1 MGDAAMPDEPRTRS
15 QPPVVLC
22 AGIAVEDF
30 LFKVER
36 FPTPGTKMRASDLV
50 ATTGG
55 CAANAAVA
63 VARLGGR
70 ARFAG
75 PVGTDDASRHFLDA
89 LAKTGVDPSGVLAV
103 AGGSIPVSG
112 IFIDDNGEKMV
123 ATLHGKGLDGATPSD
138 ADALVGDIDIL
149 LVDNRFPAF
158 VLPICR
164 AAMARGVPVVL
175 DIDKA
180 TKPDDPLFAAATHLI
195 FSSEAL
201 AATTGNADLG
211 AALTGIATTVS
222 SFPVR
227 SFLAVTNGPDDVLW
241 LERGAL
247 RRMPVFAVDAVDTLG
262 AGDSFHG
269 GFTLA
274 LAEGRDELAAM
285 RFGAAAAA
293 LKCTRF
299 GGISGTP
306 GRAEVDAFLQQ
317 ANRLK

>member
-1 MGDAAMPDEPRTRS
+1 LTSPDAPKRS
-15 QPPVVLC
+15 PVVLC

-36 FPTPGTKMRASDLV
+36 FPAPGTKMPASDLI

-70 ARFAG
+70 ARFSG
-75 PVGTDDASRHFLDA
+75 PVGTDDASRRFLDA
-89 LAKTGVDPSGVLAV
+89 LAKTGVDPSGVLCV
-103 AGGSIPVSG
+103 DGGSISVSG
-112 IFIDDNGEKMV
+112 IFIDRDGEKMV
-123 ATLHGKGLDGATPSD
+123 ATLHGRGLDGATPPN
-138 ADALVGDIDIL
+138 AAALVADIDIL

-158 VLPICR
+158 VAPICR
-164 AAMARGVPVVL
+164 AAAARGILVVL
-175 DIDKA
+175 DVDKA
-180 TKPDDPLFAAATHLI
+180 TTPGDPLFATASHLI

-201 AATTGNADLG
+201 AETTGIADLG
-211 AALTGIATTVS
+211 TALTSIAAGVS
-222 SFPVR
+222 G
-227 SFLAVTNGPDDVLW
+227 FLAVTNGPDDVLW

-247 RRMPVFAVDAVDTLG
+247 KRLPVFAVEAVDTLG

-269 GFTLA
+269 GFALA
-274 LAEGRDELAAM
+274 LAEGRDEVTAM

-306 GRAEVDAFLQQ
+306 ERHEVEALLARYRA
-317 ANRLK
+317 

>member
-1 MGDAAMPDEPRTRS
+1 M
-15 QPPVVLC
+15 VLC

-30 LFKVER
+30 LFKVEH
-36 FPTPGTKMRASDLV
+36 FPAPGTKMRASDLV

-75 PVGTDDASRHFLDA
+75 PVGTDDASRRFLDA
-89 LAKTGVDPSGVLAV
+89 LKKTGVEPSGVLAV
-103 AGGSIPVSG
+103 EGGSISVSG
-112 IFIDDNGEKMV
+112 IFIDRNGEKMV
-123 ATLHGKGLDGATPSD
+123 ATLHGRGLDGATPPD
-138 ADALVGDIDIL
+138 AVALVADVDVL

-158 VLPICR
+158 VAPICR
-164 AAMARGVPVVL
+164 AAAARGIPVVL
-175 DIDKA
+175 DVDKS
-180 TKPDDPLFAAATHLI
+180 TMPGDPLFDTATHLI

-201 AATTGNADLG
+201 AATTGIADLG
-211 AALTGIATTVS
+211 TALLGIAAG
-222 SFPVR
+222 VR
-227 SFLAVTNGPDDVLW
+227 GFLAVTNGPDDVLW
-241 LERGAL
+241 LDPAGAL
-247 RRMPVFAVDAVDTLG
+247 RRMPVFKIEAVDTLG

-269 GFTLA
+269 GFALA
-274 LAEGRDELAAM
+274 LAEGQDEVAAM

-306 GRAEVDAFLQQ
+306 GRPEVEAL
-317 ANRLK
+317 LKRHPA

>member
-1 MGDAAMPDEPRTRS
+1 MTSPSAGKP
-15 QPPVVLC
+15 PPVVLC

-30 LFKVER
+30 LFKVDT
-36 FPTPGTKMRASDLV
+36 FPAPGTKMRASDLV

-70 ARFAG
+70 ARFSG
-75 PVGTDDASRHFLDA
+75 PVGTDDASRRFLDA
-89 LAKTGVDPSGVLAV
+89 LAKTGVDPSSVLAV
-103 AGGSIPVSG
+103 EGGSISVSG
-112 IFIDDNGEKMV
+112 IFIDRAGEKMV
-123 ATLHGKGLDGATPSD
+123 ATLHGRGLDGAAPPD
-138 ADALVGDIDIL
+138 AAALVADIDVL

-158 VLPICR
+158 VAPICR
-164 AAMARGVPVVL
+164 AAAARSIPVVL
-175 DIDKA
+175 DVDKA
-180 TKPDDPLFAAATHLI
+180 TRIDDPLFATASHLI

-201 AATTGNADLG
+201 AATTASADLG
-211 AALTGIATTVS
+211 AALIRIAKG
-222 SFPVR
+222 VR
-227 SFLAVTNGPDDVLW
+227 GFLAVTNGPDDVLW

-247 RRMPVFAVDAVDTLG
+247 RRMPVFKVEAVDSLG

-269 GFTLA
+269 GFALA
-274 LAEGRDELAAM
+274 LAEGRDEVAAM

-306 GRAEVDAFLQQ
+306 GRVEVEALL
-317 ANRLK
+317 AGHPA

>member
-1 MGDAAMPDEPRTRS
+1 M
-15 QPPVVLC
+15 VLC

-30 LFKVER
+30 LFKVES
-36 FPTPGTKMRASDLV
+36 FPAPGTKMRASDLV
-50 ATTGG
+50 ATIGG

-75 PVGTDDASRHFLDA
+75 PIGTDDASCRFRDA
-89 LAKTGVDPSGVLAV
+89 LAKTGVDPSGTLAV
-103 AGGSIPVSG
+103 EGGSIPVSG
-112 IFIDDNGEKMV
+112 IFIDRNGEKMV
-123 ATLHGKGLDGATPSD
+123 ATLHGRGLDGATPPD
-138 ADALVGDIDIL
+138 PAALVADIDVL

-164 AAMARGVPVVL
+164 AAAARGIPVVL

-180 TKPDDPLFAAATHLI
+180 TKPGDPLFEAASHLI

-201 AATTGNADLG
+201 SATTGISDLG
-211 AALTGIATTVS
+211 TALLSVAGRVQG
-222 SFPVR
+222 
-227 SFLAVTNGPDDVLW
+227 FLAVTNGPDDVLW
-241 LERGAL
+241 IDPSGAL
-247 RRMPVFAVDAVDTLG
+247 RRLPVFPVEAVDTLG

-274 LAEGRDELAAM
+274 LAEGCDEVAAM

-306 GRAEVDAFLQQ
+306 QRQEVETLLGGAP
-317 ANRLK
+317 LK

>member
-1 MGDAAMPDEPRTRS
+1 MTSPSAGKP
-15 QPPVVLC
+15 PPVVLC

-30 LFKVER
+30 LFKVDT
-36 FPTPGTKMRASDLV
+36 FPAPGTKMRASDLV

-70 ARFAG
+70 ARFSG
-75 PVGTDDASRHFLDA
+75 PVGTDDASRRFLDA

-103 AGGSIPVSG
+103 EGGSISVSG
-112 IFIDDNGEKMV
+112 IFIDRAGEKMV
-123 ATLHGKGLDGATPSD
+123 ATLHGRGLDGAAPPD
-138 ADALVGDIDIL
+138 AAALVADIDVL

-158 VLPICR
+158 VAPICR
-164 AAMARGVPVVL
+164 AAAARSIPVVL
-175 DIDKA
+175 DVDKA
-180 TKPDDPLFAAATHLI
+180 TRIDDPLFATASHLI

-201 AATTGNADLG
+201 AATTASADLG
-211 AALTGIATTVS
+211 AALIRIAKG
-222 SFPVR
+222 VR
-227 SFLAVTNGPDDVLW
+227 GFLAVTNGPDDVLW

-247 RRMPVFAVDAVDTLG
+247 RRMPVFKVEAVDSLG

-269 GFTLA
+269 GFALA
-274 LAEGRDELAAM
+274 LAEGRDEVAAM

-306 GRAEVDAFLQQ
+306 GRVEVEALL
-317 ANRLK
+317 AGHPA

>member
-1 MGDAAMPDEPRTRS
+1 MSSPDTPRGASR
-15 QPPVVLC
+15 PPVVLC

-30 LFKVER
+30 LFKVDR
-36 FPTPGTKMRASDLV
+36 FPAPGTKMRASDLV

-70 ARFAG
+70 ARFSG
-75 PVGTDDASRHFLDA
+75 PVGTDDASRRFLDA
-89 LAKTGVDPSGVLAV
+89 LAKTGVDPSGVLCV
-103 AGGSIPVSG
+103 DGGSISVSG
-112 IFIDDNGEKMV
+112 IFIDRDGEKMV
-123 ATLHGKGLDGATPSD
+123 ATLHGKGLDGATPPD
-138 ADALVGDIDIL
+138 AAVLVADIDVL
-149 LVDNRFPAF
+149 LADNRFPAF

-164 AAMARGVPVVL
+164 AAAARGIPVVL

-180 TKPDDPLFAAATHLI
+180 TKADDPLFATASHLV

-201 AATTGNADLG
+201 TATAGTPDLG
-211 AALTGIATTVS
+211 AALLGIAAV
-222 SFPVR
+222 VR
-227 SFLAVTNGPDDVLW
+227 GFLAVTNGPDDVLW
-241 LERGAL
+241 IERGAL
-247 RRMPVFAVDAVDTLG
+247 RRLPVFAVEAVDTLG

-269 GFTLA
+269 GFALA
-274 LAEGRDELAAM
+274 LAEGRDEVTAM

-306 GRAEVDAFLQQ
+306 RRHEVEALLGK
-317 ANRLK
+317 APRLK

>member
-1 MGDAAMPDEPRTRS
+1 
-15 QPPVVLC
+15 VLC

-30 LFKVER
+30 LFKVES
-36 FPTPGTKMRASDLV
+36 FPAPGTKMRASDLV
-50 ATTGG
+50 ATIGG

-75 PVGTDDASRHFLDA
+75 PIGTDDASRRFLDA
-89 LAKTGVDPSGVLAV
+89 LARTGVDPSGTLAV
-103 AGGSIPVSG
+103 EGGSIPVSG
-112 IFIDDNGEKMV
+112 IFIDRNGEKMV
-123 ATLHGKGLDGATPSD
+123 ATLHGRGLDAATPPD
-138 ADALVGDIDIL
+138 PAALVADIDVL
-149 LVDNRFPAF
+149 LVDNRFPTF

-164 AAMARGVPVVL
+164 AAAARGIPVVL

-180 TKPDDPLFAAATHLI
+180 TKPVDPLFETASHLI

-201 AATTGNADLG
+201 KATTGISDLD
-211 AALTGIATTVS
+211 AALLSVAAG
-222 SFPVR
+222 VR
-227 SFLAVTNGPDDVLW
+227 GFLAVTNGPDDVLW
-241 LERGAL
+241 IDAAGAL
-247 RRMPVFAVDAVDTLG
+247 RRLPVFPVEAVDTLG

-269 GFTLA
+269 GFALA
-274 LAEGRDELAAM
+274 LAEGRDKVAAM

-306 GRAEVDAFLQQ
+306 RREEVEALLGE
-317 ANRLK
+317 APLK

>member
-1 MGDAAMPDEPRTRS
+1 VSTS
-15 QPPVVLC
+15 HNSSPPTVLC

-36 FPTPGTKMRASDLV
+36 FPAPGTKMRAADLV

-75 PVGTDDASRHFLDA
+75 PLGTDDASDRFLA
-89 LAKTGVDPSGVLAV
+89 SLAKTGVDPSGVLRV
-103 AGGSIPVSG
+103 EGGSIPVSG
-112 IFIDDNGEKMV
+112 IFIDHTGEKMV
-123 ATLHGKGLDGATPSD
+123 ATMHGRGLDDATPTD
-138 ADALVGDIDIL
+138 PAALVSDIDVL
-149 LVDNRFPAF
+149 LVDNRFLNF
-158 VLPICR
+158 VRPIC
-164 AAMARGVPVVL
+164 AAAAARGIPVVL

-180 TKPDDPLFAAATHLI
+180 TRTSDPLFATASHLI

-201 AATTGNADLG
+201 MATTGIADLG
-211 AALTGIATTVS
+211 AALTSITTNA
-222 SFPVR
+222 R
-227 SFLAVTNGPDDVLW
+227 GFLAVTNGPDHVLW
-241 LERGAL
+241 IEDGAV
-247 RRMPVFAVDAVDTLG
+247 RRLPVFKVEAIDTLG

-269 GFTLA
+269 AFALA
-274 LAEGRDELAAM
+274 LAERMDPIAAM

-293 LKCTRF
+293 IKCTRF

-306 GRAEVDAFLQQ
+306 SRKEVDALLA
-317 ANRLK
+317 ANPLELE

>member
-1 MGDAAMPDEPRTRS
+1 
-15 QPPVVLC
+15 VVLC

-30 LFKVER
+30 LFKVDS
-36 FPTPGTKMRASDLV
+36 FPAPGTKMRASDLV

-75 PVGTDDASRHFLDA
+75 PVGTDDASRRFLDA
-89 LAKTGVDPSGVLAV
+89 LAKTGVDPSCVLAV
-103 AGGSIPVSG
+103 EGASIPVSG
-112 IFIDDNGEKMV
+112 IFIDRNGEKMV
-123 ATLHGKGLDGATPSD
+123 ATLHGRGLDGATPPEP
-138 ADALVGDIDIL
+138 AALVADTDVL

-164 AAMARGVPVVL
+164 AAAARGIPVVL

-180 TKPDDPLFAAATHLI
+180 TKPDDPLFETASHLI

-201 AATTGNADLG
+201 IATTGISDPG
-211 AALTGIATTVS
+211 AALLSVAGG
-222 SFPVR
+222 VR
-227 SFLAVTNGPDDVLW
+227 GFLAVTNGPDDVLW
-241 LERGAL
+241 IDVSGAL
-247 RRMPVFAVDAVDTLG
+247 RRLPVFPVEAVDTLG

-269 GFTLA
+269 GFALA
-274 LAEGRDELAAM
+274 LAEGRDEVAAM

-306 GRAEVDAFLQQ
+306 RREEVEAL
-317 ANRLK
+317 LGGSP

>member
-1 MGDAAMPDEPRTRS
+1 MDDEHRKRGTR

-30 LFKVER
+30 LFKVDT
-36 FPTPGTKMRASDLV
+36 FPAPGTKMRASDLV

-70 ARFAG
+70 ARFSG
-75 PVGTDDASRHFLDA
+75 PVGTDDASRRFLDA
-89 LAKTGVDPSGVLAV
+89 LAKTGVDPSGVLSV
-103 AGGSIPVSG
+103 EGGSISVSG
-112 IFIDDNGEKMV
+112 IFIDCNGEKMV
-123 ATLHGKGLDGATPSD
+123 ATLHGKGLDGATPTD
-138 ADALVGDIDIL
+138 AAALVADIDVL

-158 VLPICR
+158 VTPICR
-164 AAMARGVPVVL
+164 AAAARGIPVVL
-175 DIDKA
+175 DVDKA
-180 TKPDDPLFAAATHLI
+180 TTLDDPLFATASHLI

-201 AATTGNADLG
+201 TATTGTADLG
-211 AALTGIATTVS
+211 QALLGIVAG
-222 SFPVR
+222 VR
-227 SFLAVTNGPDDVLW
+227 GFLAVTNGPDDVLW
-241 LERGAL
+241 LERGTL
-247 RRMPVFAVDAVDTLG
+247 RRLPVFKVEAVDTLG

-269 GFTLA
+269 GFALA
-274 LAEGRDELAAM
+274 LAEGQDEVAAM

-306 GRAEVDAFLQQ
+306 GRAEVEALL
-317 ANRLK
+317 AGNRA

>member
-1 MGDAAMPDEPRTRS
+1 LTSPEGIRP
-15 QPPVVLC
+15 PPVVLC

-30 LFKVER
+30 LFKVES
-36 FPTPGTKMRASDLV
+36 FPAPGTKMRASDLV

-75 PVGTDDASRHFLDA
+75 PVGTDDASRRFLDA
-89 LAKTGVDPSGVLAV
+89 LAKTGVDPSGVLCV
-103 AGGSIPVSG
+103 EGGSISVSG
-112 IFIDDNGEKMV
+112 IFIDRDGEKMV
-123 ATLHGKGLDGATPSD
+123 ATMHGKGLDGATPPD
-138 ADALVGDIDIL
+138 ADALVADIDVL
-149 LVDNRFPAF
+149 LADNRFPDF

-164 AAMARGVPVVL
+164 AAAARGIPVVL

-180 TKPDDPLFAAATHLI
+180 TKTDDPLLATASHLI

-201 AATTGNADLG
+201 AATVGSSGHNSDLG
-211 AALTGIATTVS
+211 TALLAIAGGIRA
-222 SFPVR
+222 FA
-227 SFLAVTNGPDDVLW
+227 AVTNGPGDVLW
-241 LERGAL
+241 VEGGAL
-247 RRMPVFAVDAVDTLG
+247 RRLPVFVVEAVDTLG

-269 GFTLA
+269 GFALA
-274 LAEGRDELAAM
+274 LAEGRDEVSAM

-306 GRAEVDAFLQQ
+306 GRDEVDALLG
-317 ANRLK
+317 NRRP

>member
-1 MGDAAMPDEPRTRS
+1 
-15 QPPVVLC
+15 VVLC

-30 LFKVER
+30 LFKVES
-36 FPTPGTKMRASDLV
+36 FPAPGTKMRASDLV
-50 ATTGG
+50 ATIGG

-75 PVGTDDASRHFLDA
+75 PIGTDDASRRFLDA
-89 LAKTGVDPSGVLAV
+89 LAKTGVDPSGTLAV
-103 AGGSIPVSG
+103 EGGSIPVSG
-112 IFIDDNGEKMV
+112 IFIDRNGEKMV
-123 ATLHGKGLDGATPSD
+123 ATLHGRGLDGATPPD
-138 ADALVGDIDIL
+138 PAALVADIDVL

-164 AAMARGVPVVL
+164 AAAARGIPVVL

-180 TKPDDPLFAAATHLI
+180 TKPRDPLFEPVSHLI

-201 AATTGNADLG
+201 KATSDISDLD
-211 AALTGIATTVS
+211 AALLSLAGTV
-222 SFPVR
+222 R
-227 SFLAVTNGPDDVLW
+227 GFLAVTNGPDDVLW
-241 LERGAL
+241 IDAAGAL
-247 RRMPVFAVDAVDTLG
+247 RRLSVFPVEAVDTLG

-269 GFTLA
+269 GFALA
-274 LAEGRDELAAM
+274 LAEGRDEVAAM

-306 GRAEVDAFLQQ
+306 RREEVEALLGG
-317 ANRLK
+317 APLK